1 MARSQPEAQAEK
13 EVPSGGARD
22 ALETVA
28 LSSSLGYLLRR
39 LQLSF
44 KKHFTRMAGP
54 DGFHPNHVGAMFTIG
69 DNPGVTPSQ
78 LCATLGMEPAQVAT
92 MLNALES
99 LGYIA
104 RKASKTDG
112 RSRRVHLTAAGKRKF
127 EEVRDIAL
135 EVERNFIGDTL
146 SPAET
151 RVLVSLLSRLLD
163 GQAE

>member
-1 MARSQPEAQAEK
+1 MQGEKDVPPESE
-13 EVPSGGARD
+13 RD

-39 LQLSF
+39 LQLNF
-44 KKHFTRMAGP
+44 KKHFTRIAGV

-69 DNPGVTPSQ
+69 DNPGITPSQ

-92 MLNALES
+92 MLNALEA

-112 RSRRVHLTAAGKRKF
+112 RSRRVHLTTAGKRKF
-127 EEVRDIAL
+127 EDVRDMAL

-151 RVLVSLLSRLLD
+151 EVLVGLLSRLLD
-163 GQAE
+163 GQVE

>member
-1 MARSQPEAQAEK
+1 MPRSQAEAQAEK
-13 EVPSGGARD
+13 EALSCSAQD
-22 ALETVA
+22 ALETVG

-39 LQLSF
+39 LQLNF
-44 KKHFTRMAGP
+44 KKHFTRMAGA
-54 DGFHPNHVGAMFTIG
+54 DGFHPNHVGAMFMIG

-78 LCATLGMEPAQVAT
+78 LCAALGMEPAQVAT
-92 MLNALES
+92 MLNALEA

-112 RSRRVHLTAAGKRKF
+112 RSRRVHLTAAGKRKY
-127 EEVRDIAL
+127 EEVRDMAL

-151 RVLVSLLSRLLD
+151 GVLVDLLSRLLK
-163 GQAE
+163 GQPE

>member
-1 MARSQPEAQAEK
+1 MRRNEPDPQAGKEDRPETAQ
-13 EVPSGGARD
+13 D

-39 LQLSF
+39 LQLNF

-54 DGFHPNHVGAMFTIG
+54 DGFHPNHVGAMFIIG

-78 LCATLGMEPAQVAT
+78 LCVALGMEPAQVAT
-92 MLNALES
+92 MLNALEA

-127 EEVRDIAL
+127 AEVRDIAL
-135 EVERNFIGDTL
+135 NVERNFIGDAL

-151 RVLVSLLSRLLD
+151 RMLVDLLSRLLKD
-163 GQAE
+163 QPE

>member
-13 EVPSGGARD
+13 ETPSESAQD
-22 ALETVA
+22 ALASAA

-39 LQLSF
+39 LQLDF
-44 KKHFTRMAGP
+44 KKHFTRMAGT

-78 LCATLGMEPAQVAT
+78 LGAALGIEPAQVAT
-92 MLNALES
+92 MLNALDA

-127 EEVRDIAL
+127 EEVRTIAL
-135 EVERNFIGDTL
+135 DVERTFIGDAL

-151 RVLVSLLSRLLD
+151 RVLVGLLSRLLD